1 MLKMKVL
8 ILYSLIFVLF
18 ACSLPN
24 KKVVSDKKV
33 DVNTQNDENVIQ
45 NYTIGSG
52 DTLDIFVWRNS
63 ELSTSVPVRPDGKI
77 SIPLVED
84 ISAAGKAPAQ
94 LARDI
99 EKGLKKFI
107 RDPMVTVIVTNFV
120 GTYENQIKVIGA
132 AMVPQ
137 SLPYKNGMALLDV
150 IIAVG
155 GLNEFADGNKAKIV
169 RYQGENKIEMAVRIE
184 DLIQQGD
191 LSSNV
196 KMLPGD
202 VLVIPEA
209 WL

>member
-1 MLKMKVL
+1 M
-8 ILYSLIFVLF
+8 IFVLF

>member
-1 MLKMKVL
+1 MKNF

-24 KKVVSDKKV
+24 KKVASDKEVEIK
-33 DVNTQNDENVIQ
+33 QSDESVVQ

-155 GLNEFADGNKAKIV
+155 GLNEFADGNKAKII
-169 RYQGENKIEMAVRIE
+169 RYQGKKQVEMAVRIE

>member
-1 MLKMKVL
+1 MQKMKNF

-24 KKVVSDKKV
+24 KKVASDKEVEIK
-33 DVNTQNDENVIQ
+33 QSDESVVQ

-155 GLNEFADGNKAKIV
+155 GLNEFADGNKAKII
-169 RYQGENKIEMAVRIE
+169 RYQGKKQVEMAVRIE